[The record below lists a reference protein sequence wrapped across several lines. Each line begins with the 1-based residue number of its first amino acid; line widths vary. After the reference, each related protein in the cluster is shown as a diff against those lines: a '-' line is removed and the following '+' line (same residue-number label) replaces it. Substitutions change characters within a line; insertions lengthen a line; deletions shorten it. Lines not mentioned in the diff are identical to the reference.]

1 MKRDILRLSIVAM
14 ICVTMLLSAGILGR
28 NIQRGLLSD
37 RVITSRGSAE
47 QSVIALS
54 ASIEVVVRLNDYTVE
69 DARNRFNDEYNNV
82 YNSVNDLVSTNFANS
97 RIESTDIVLND
108 SRNEYVTEWVGDR
121 QVRVRARRYSVSRT
135 IRIHTTEVV
144 SAQRLRDEIESKL
157 IIDGLSTYATVSS
170 VRFVYPNIDS
180 IKPELLERSYADAHR
195 AAEQFARDSGQ
206 SLGRLKTANQ
216 GFVSLTPNGYRQT
229 ARIVTDA
236 TFYID

>member
-1 MKRDILRLSIVAM
+1 
-14 ICVTMLLSAGILGR
+14 MLLSAGILGH
-28 NIQRGLLSD
+28 NIQSGLQSD

-69 DARNRFNDEYNNV
+69 SARNRFTDEFNNV
-82 YNSVNDLVSTNFANS
+82 YSSVNELIRSDFANS

-121 QVRVRARRYSVSRT
+121 HIQVRARRFSASRT

-144 SAQRLRDEIESKL
+144 SAQRLRDELESKL
-157 IIDGLSTYATVSS
+157 IIDGLSTYATVSF
-170 VRFVYPNIDS
+170 VRFVYPSIDS

-236 TFYID
+236 TFYIE